1 MSSAGS
7 KAVKAGLKEI
17 IDLVEDYIASG
28 GDIKKI
34 PTGKRSMTEAQMK
47 KQVKQK
53 GKLISSSPRLK
64 GEEAAARPSYLQRP
78 KGRPRTQAGSQK
90 GLSGKQKPN
99 LKQPSLAPLPSTTA
113 KNKARA
119 DHIRSKEKKI
129 KAKKKKSD
137 DSWMSGLSSDEL
149 KSILGITTVDPVTEI
164 RGHSKK
170 GGQVIKKRHGGMTRV
185 GLSPAEEARSGTMSE
200 AKRARYM
207 RGGGPIHTTFSKRA
221 DPRKGRAPA
230 VDLFP
235 EVGRKKGSKVGK
247 KEQGY
252 KDRKDES
259 IAMRVKK
266 KRTPKQLKASR
277 DESYG
282 KPGSGKGKGK
292 INRISSKQTD
302 GNKLVAAIYD

>member
-17 IDLVEDYIASG
+17 IDLVDDYLASG
-28 GDIKKI
+28 KEIKKI
-34 PTGKRSMTEAQMK
+34 PTGQRSMTEAQMK
-47 KQVKQK
+47 KAVKQK
-53 GKLISSSPRLK
+53 GKLIPKNPRLK

-78 KGRPRTQAGSQK
+78 AGKKRTQAGSQR
-90 GLSGKQKPN
+90 GLSGEHRGLMEGPKGFVK
-99 LKQPSLAPLPSTTA
+99 T
-113 KNKARA
+113 
-119 DHIRSKEKKI
+119 KK
-129 KAKKKKSD
+129 KKKKKSD
-137 DSWMSGLSSDEL
+137 SRWMSGLSSDEL
-149 KSILGITTVDPVTEI
+149 RSILGLTTVDPVTEI
-164 RGHSKK
+164 RGHRKK

-185 GLSPAEEARSGTMSE
+185 GLSPAEEARAGTMSE

-252 KDRKDES
+252 KARKDES

-302 GNKLVAAIYD
+302 GNKLVASIYD